1 MFLMNIVMLGF
12 GYIKINLEVYNVCIV
27 CEFKN
32 IDLINIGFIF
42 GLVIE

>member
-12 GYIKINLEVYNVCIV
+12 DYIKFNLEVYKVCFV

-32 IDLINIGFIF
+32 VDLINIGFIF

>member
-12 GYIKINLEVYNVCIV
+12 DYIKFNLELYNVCFV